1 MKNNKLR
8 KLTAAAVV
16 AALYAVLTMI
26 DPLAYGQVQFRISEV
41 LCILPFFFPYS
52 AFGLTVGC
60 MLANLLGPYTIVDVA
75 FGSLA
80 TLLAGLCTAVLGKKY
95 RETRRTGWLS
105 CVLACLM
112 PVLFNGVIVGAEIAI
127 FTLFQGSISS
137 LGGFFA
143 GAGEVYRA
151 DEKRFWTMY
160 AVCAG
165 GVALGE
171 AVVLYMLGLPA
182 MRYILKNEKLREL
195 LRPLQ

>member
-1 MKNNKLR
+1 MKNNKVR

-16 AALYAVLTMI
+16 GALYTVLTMI
-26 DPLAYGQVQFRISEV
+26 DPLSYGQVQFRISEV

-60 MLANLLGPYTIVDVA
+60 ILANLLGPYSVVDVL

-80 TLLAGLCTAVLGKKY
+80 TLLASLCTASFGKGY
-95 RETRRTGWLS
+95 RNSRQTGWLP

-127 FTLFQGSISS
+127 FTLYQGSISS
-137 LGGFFA
+137 LNGFFV
-143 GAGEVYRA
+143 GAGQVYQESART
-151 DEKRFWTMY
+151 FWRMY

-165 GVALGE
+165 GVAGGE
-171 AVVLYMLGLPA
+171 AVILFVLGMPA
-182 MRYILKNEKLREL
+182 MRYLLRNGKLGGLLREL
-195 LRPLQ
+195 Q